1 MIGRALW
8 LEWFKLRKRLATWVT
23 YLIFLTL
30 TIFLFGAF
38 FYSRHH
44 GHPRDPYLGFP
55 DAWEGVLTG
64 GAPIASLFAAVL
76 VALSVCSEFE
86 CRTSRQNVIDGLSR
100 ENWLLG
106 KLLLIPVICVGL
118 YGTQIILG
126 ASWAC
131 FDTHPPHK
139 LFLYP
144 GSTYVTAGLGV
155 LLAMCW
161 YSGTALLISVLV
173 RSSGP
178 AIGLIVIYQIF
189 DNIVARTLIGF
200 HLDGIA
206 AWFPFQVH
214 KSLLEFKQ
222 YWPQPSPTLDYH
234 WATWSLL
241 LAGIMWA
248 IAFVVAAGWVY
259 LRRDL

>member
-1 MIGRALW
+1 MIRKALW
-8 LEWFKLRKRLATWVT
+8 LEWFKLRKRLATWVV
-23 YLIFLTL
+23 YLVFLTL
-30 TIFLFGAF
+30 TIFLLGSL
-38 FYSRHH
+38 FYSHHH
-44 GHPRDPYLGFP
+44 GHVRGPYLGFP
-55 DAWEGVLTG
+55 DAWEAVLTA
-64 GAPIASLFAAVL
+64 GAPIASLFGAVL
-76 VALSVCSEFE
+76 VALSVCGEFE
-86 CRTSRQNVIDGLSR
+86 WRTSRQNVIDGLSR

-106 KLLLIPVICVGL
+106 KLLLIPIICLGL

-126 ASWAC
+126 TAWAS
-131 FDTHPPHK
+131 FDTYAPHK

-144 GSTYVTAGLGV
+144 GSTYVAAGLGV
-155 LLAMCW
+155 LVGMCW
-161 YSGTALLISVLV
+161 YSFTALLISVLV

-178 AIGLIVIYQIF
+178 AIGLIIIYQVF

-214 KSLLEFKQ
+214 ISLLEFKQ

-234 WATWSLL
+234 WATWNLL

-248 IAFVVAAGWVY
+248 IAFAVAARWVY

>member
-1 MIGRALW
+1 MRRALW
-8 LEWFKLRKRLATWVT
+8 LEWFKLRQRLATWVV
-23 YLIFLTL
+23 YLTFLALTTL
-30 TIFLFGAF
+30 LFGAL

-44 GHPRDPYLGFP
+44 GHVPAPYLGFP
-55 DAWEGVLTG
+55 DAWETILTT
-64 GAPIASLFAAVL
+64 GAPIASLFGAVL

-86 CRTSRQNVIDGLSR
+86 WRTSRQNIIDGLSR

-106 KLLLIPVICVGL
+106 KFLLLPIICVGL

-126 ASWAC
+126 TAWGY

-144 GSTYVTAGLGV
+144 ASTYVTCGLGV
-155 LLAMCW
+155 LLGMLW
-161 YSGTALLISVLV
+161 YSSAALLISVLV

-178 AIGLIVIYQIF
+178 AIGLILIYQVF
-189 DNIVARTLIGF
+189 DNIAARTLIGF
-200 HLDGIA
+200 HRDDSA
-206 AWFPFQVH
+206 AWLPFQVH
-214 KSLLEFKQ
+214 SSLLEFKQ

-234 WATWSLL
+234 WVTWALL
-241 LAGIMWA
+241 LAGIMWTL
-248 IAFVVAAGWVY
+248 AFAAAAGWVF

>member
-1 MIGRALW
+1 MIRQAIW
-8 LEWFKLRKRLATWVT
+8 LECFRLRKRLATWVL

-30 TIFLFGAF
+30 TIFLVGALL
-38 FYSRHH
+38 YSGHH
-44 GHPRDPYLGFP
+44 GHVRGPYSGFP
-55 DAWEGVLTG
+55 GAWETVLTA
-64 GAPIASLFAAVL
+64 GAPVASLFAAVL

-86 CRTSRQNVIDGLSR
+86 WRTSRQNLIDGLSR
-100 ENWLLG
+100 EHWLLG
-106 KLLLIPVICVGL
+106 KVLLIPIICVAL

-126 ASWAC
+126 TLWAY
-131 FDTHPPHK
+131 FETYPPHR

-144 GSTYVTAGLGV
+144 GSTYVMAGVGV
-155 LLAMCW
+155 LVGMFW
-161 YSGTALLISVLV
+161 YSLTALLISVLV

-178 AIGLIVIYQIF
+178 AIGLILVYQVF
-189 DNIVARTLIGF
+189 DNIVARTLRGF

-214 KSLLEFKQ
+214 NSLLEFKQ

-234 WATWSLL
+234 WATWNLL
-241 LAGIMWA
+241 LAGVMWA
-248 IAFVVAAGWVY
+248 IAFAVVARWVY

>member
-1 MIGRALW
+1 MIGKTLW
-8 LEWFKLRKRLATWVT
+8 LEWFKLRKRLATWVV
-23 YLIFLTL
+23 YLIFFTL
-30 TIFLFGAF
+30 TILLLGTL
-38 FYSRHH
+38 FYSRPH
-44 GHPRDPYLGFP
+44 GHVRGPYLGFP
-55 DAWEGVLTG
+55 DAWEAVLTA
-64 GAPIASLFAAVL
+64 GAPIASLFGAVL
-76 VALSVCSEFE
+76 VALSVCGEFE
-86 CRTSRQNVIDGLSR
+86 WRTSRQNIIDGLSR
-100 ENWLLG
+100 RNWLLG
-106 KLLLIPVICVGL
+106 KLLVIPIICVAL

-126 ASWAC
+126 TAWAY
-131 FDTHPPHK
+131 FDTYPPHK

-155 LLAMCW
+155 LLGMFW
-161 YSGTALLISVLV
+161 YSFTALLISVLV

-178 AIGLIVIYQIF
+178 AIGLIIIYQVF

-214 KSLLEFKQ
+214 ISLLEFKQ

-234 WATWSLL
+234 WATWNLL

-248 IAFVVAAGWVY
+248 IAFAVAARWVY